1 MLFIFEESTRMEG
14 LMFKND
20 KKFETLISR
29 TKIYLIIIAI
39 LLIILCINDT
49 SYIVPSIVIYALI
62 LIYSLWTNNKRRD
75 ELSKHI
81 QDITVNVDSTVKSS
95 LVNSPFPLIIMET
108 TGSIIWKSS
117 KFVSEF
123 ANADINQITRNLAKE
138 IKLDILESKLNKDTI
153 KNTSIQKEITIGKKT
168 YKVLGEYVKSKKK
181 KQNEYMMTLYFMD
194 DTEHLKLQKELQEQQ
209 NCIGIITVDNYDE
222 MVQILPDEKKSLIL
236 AEIEKNIY
244 DWVNNIGG
252 LVVKTDR
259 RTYLYFFEQKELE
272 KLKENKF
279 DILDKVKEID
289 TDETVSLTLSIA
301 VSNEG
306 NTNHEK
312 YKSAQVA
319 MDIVLGRGG
328 DQAVIR
334 ENEKYTF
341 FGGRSLE
348 VEKRTKVKARTVA
361 RALEQIII
369 ESKNVM
375 IMGHTNADIDCM
387 GSSLGMYRL
396 AKALGKETYVVNNTT
411 GLSVDN
417 FIQALKEEKEYNE
430 VLISKS
436 EAFNKISEET
446 LLIIVDTHKN
456 SYVEIPELLEK
467 TNKIVVID
475 HHRKSPDFI
484 ENTILTFHEVYA
496 SSAAELVTEIL
507 QYVETEVNLTT
518 LETEGLFAGI
528 MMDTK
533 NFTFKTGVRT
543 FEAAAYL
550 RKKGVDILRVKKW
563 FQSNLENYNEI
574 ADIVKKAEIVNESIG
589 ISIYEKEDKD
599 ANIICAK
606 AADELLTISDITA
619 SFVLGKQGDK
629 ICVSGRSVG
638 DINVQVIL
646 EKLGGGGHITVAG
659 AQIEN
664 MTLEEAKQELI
675 IRINEYLSE
684 IM

>member
-1 MLFIFEESTRMEG
+1 MP
-14 LMFKND
+14 KND

-75 ELSKHI
+75 EITKHI

-108 TGSIIWKSS
+108 TGNIIWKSS

-123 ANADINQITRNLAKE
+123 ANEDINHITKELAKE
-138 IKLDILESKLNKDTI
+138 IKLDILENTLNKELKKNQSI
-153 KNTSIQKEITIGKKT
+153 KKELTIGKKT

-181 KQNEYMMTLYFMD
+181 KQNEYMMTLYFLD
-194 DTEHLKLQKELQEQQ
+194 NTENLELKKELEEQK
-209 NCIGIITVDNYDE
+209 NCIGIITIDNYDE
-222 MVQILPDEKKSLIL
+222 MVQMLPDEKKSLIL
-236 AEIEKNIY
+236 AEIEKDIY
-244 DWVNNIGG
+244 EWATGIGG
-252 LVVKTDR
+252 VVVKTDR
-259 RTYLYFFEQKELE
+259 KTYVYFFEQKELE
-272 KLKENKF
+272 KIKENKF
-279 DILDKVKEID
+279 EILDKIKEID
-289 TDETVSLTLSIA
+289 TDETVALTLSIA
-301 VSNEG
+301 ISNEG
-306 NTNHEK
+306 ETDYDK

-319 MDIVLGRGG
+319 MDVVLGRGG
-328 DQAVIR
+328 DQAAIR

-341 FGGRSLE
+341 FGGRTLE

-361 RALEQIII
+361 RALEQIIT
-369 ESKNVM
+369 EAKNVI
-375 IMGHTNADIDCM
+375 IMGHTNADIDSM
-387 GSSLGMYRL
+387 GSSLGIYRL
-396 AKALGKETYVVNNTT
+396 AKSLEKETYIVNNTT
-411 GLSVDN
+411 GLSIDN
-417 FIQALKEEKEYNE
+417 FVEAIKDEEEYKG
-430 VLISKS
+430 VLVNKS
-436 EAFNKISEET
+436 EALNKISEET
-446 LLIIVDTHKN
+446 LLVIVDTHKN
-456 SYVEIPELLEK
+456 GYVEVPELIEK
-467 TNKIVVID
+467 TNKIVIID

-484 ENTILTFHEVYA
+484 KNTILTFHEVYA

-507 QYVETEVNLTT
+507 QYAETEVKLST
-518 LETEGLFAGI
+518 LEVEGLYAGI

-543 FEAAAYL
+543 FEAAAFL
-550 RKKGVDILRVKKW
+550 RKKGVDILKVKKW
-563 FQSNLENYNEI
+563 FQSNLESYNTI
-574 ADIVKKAEIVNESIG
+574 ADIVKDAQIVNNSIG
-589 ISIYEKEDKD
+589 ISIYEKEDKN
-599 ANIICAK
+599 ANVICAK

-629 ICVSGRSVG
+629 ICVSGRSIG

-659 AQIEN
+659 AQIEG

-675 IRINEYLSE
+675 IRINEYFSE
-684 IM
+684 II